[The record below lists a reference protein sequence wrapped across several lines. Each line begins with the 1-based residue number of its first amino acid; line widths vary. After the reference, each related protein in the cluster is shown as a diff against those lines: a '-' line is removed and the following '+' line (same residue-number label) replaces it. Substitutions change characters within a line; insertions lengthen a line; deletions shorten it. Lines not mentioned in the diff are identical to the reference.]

1 MKCPKCGFREE
12 DDVLVCSR
20 CGHVFKETGD
30 LLSEEK
36 EKEVRAQKA
45 ASGKRSAI
53 IAAAAVVVV
62 VLGGFGV
69 YKLIIGPPA
78 QLTGAWT
85 NSGYGGLL
93 ALLSGGV
100 KLQVTSQHGG
110 TITGTLTDNNVTQTI
125 TKGTVSGKR
134 VTVTTKGKNTYIYY
148 TLDGSIDAQ
157 GQLTAVVTE
166 YNTDV
171 TPVDKTA
178 TSATLVKATSQAG

>member
-20 CGHVFKETGD
+20 CGHVFKETGEV
-30 LLSEEK
+30 LSEEK
-36 EKEVRAQKA
+36 EKEVKAQKA
-45 ASGKRSAI
+45 ASSKRSAI
-53 IAAAAVVVV
+53 IAGAAVVVV
-62 VLGGFGV
+62 LLGGFGV
-69 YKLIIGPPA
+69 YKLIVGPPV
-78 QLTGAWT
+78 QMTGAWT

-110 TITGTLTDNNVTQTI
+110 TIAGTLTDNNVTQTI
-125 TKGTVSGKR
+125 TKGRVNGKH
-134 VTVTTKGKNTYIYY
+134 VNITTQGKNTYIYY
-148 TLDGSIDAQ
+148 TLQGSVDSQ

-171 TPVDKTA
+171 TPVDKTSS
-178 TSATLVKATSQAG
+178 SATLVKATSQAG